1 MTINDLFVLSELYS
15 RELGRKIDKADII
28 AIVKLLIAKKKEYF
42 PISSNQK
49 ISREKEKL
57 AIELIKK
64 RLDGM
69 PMSQILGRRAF
80 WKSEFFVNR
89 HVLDPRPETETII
102 EVALGMLKNP
112 KTILDLGTGSG
123 CLACSLALEYPNA
136 RVIAVDKSLR
146 ALKIAKKNSK
156 VLNLNIDL
164 VNSDWITALQ
174 FKFDLIVCN
183 PPYISSEDYLKLD
196 SSVKEF
202 EPKVALTPD
211 PLSSCTGYENYHYF
225 ESNLLSHLTT
235 GGVALFEVG
244 KDMADNVKSIFI
256 ANKGC
261 KVDAHKDLD
270 GTDRVI
276 SVLKM

>member
-1 MTINDLFVLSELYS
+1 MTINDLFVLSESYS

-28 AIVKLLIAKKKEYF
+28 AIVKLLIAKKKEYL

-102 EVALGMLKNP
+102 EVALSMLKNP

-164 VNSDWITALQ
+164 VNSDWITGLQ

-211 PLSSCTGYENYHYF
+211 PLSICTGYENYHYF
-225 ESNLLSHLTT
+225 EPNLLSYLNM

-256 ANKGC
+256 ANKDF
-261 KVDAHKDLD
+261 KVDAHKDLG

>member
-1 MTINDLFVLSELYS
+1 MTINDLFVLSESYS

-28 AIVKLLIAKKKEYF
+28 AIVKLLIAKKKEYL

-102 EVALGMLKNP
+102 EVALSMLKNP

-123 CLACSLALEYPNA
+123 CLVCSLALEYPNA

-164 VNSDWITALQ
+164 VNSDWITGLQ

-211 PLSSCTGYENYHYF
+211 PLS
-225 ESNLLSHLTT
+225 
-235 GGVALFEVG
+235 
-244 KDMADNVKSIFI
+244 I
-256 ANKGC
+256 
-261 KVDAHKDLD
+261 
-270 GTDRVI
+270 
-276 SVLKM
+276 